1 MQRSYQLKLYDLD
14 NTSAEDDEAF
24 WDLQTAINLDL

>member
-14 NTSAEDDEAF
+14 TSAEDDEAF